1 MIINSSKVKSE
12 ALLLF
17 CRELILSYEKSDEN
31 LFDISQE
38 IKTFID
44 EKIQQL
50 QKAINVVIQPN
61 DYYMR
66 NIRVTRI
73 AIIVRTY
80 ELLNKNISKEL
91 KNGDVFN
98 PAMLCFALLSTWFA
112 ELSVAENDKEFLY
125 FNIYPYSEIYDKLL
139 LHLDDLQYKQ
149 LNIKMLQIAE
159 NTIFKL
165 NSYRF
170 K

>member
-17 CRELILSYEKSDEN
+17 CRELILSYEKSDDN
-31 LFDISQE
+31 MFNISQNT
-38 IKTFID
+38 KTFID
-44 EKIQQL
+44 EQIKQL
-50 QKAINVVIQPN
+50 HKAINVVIQPN
-61 DYYMR
+61 DYYTR
-66 NIRVTRI
+66 NTRVTRI
-73 AIIVRTY
+73 AIIIKTY
-80 ELLNKNISKEL
+80 EFLSKNLSKKFE
-91 KNGDVFN
+91 KGDVFN

-112 ELSVAENDKEFLY
+112 ELSITEDDKEFLY

-139 LHLDDLQYKQ
+139 LNIDDVQYKQ

-159 NTIFKL
+159 DTIFKL
-165 NSYRF
+165 NNYRF

>member
-1 MIINSSKVKSE
+1 MIINAAKVKSE

-44 EKIQQL
+44 EQIEQL

-66 NIRVTRI
+66 NMRVTRI
-73 AIIVRTY
+73 ALIVRTY
-80 ELLNKNISKEL
+80 ESINKNISKEL
-91 KNGDVFN
+91 KNGDLFN

-112 ELSVAENDKEFLY
+112 ELSITEEDKEFIY

-139 LHLDDLQYKQ
+139 LHLKDLQYKQ

>member
-17 CRELILSYEKSDEN
+17 CRELILSYEKGDAN

-38 IKTFID
+38 IKSYID
-44 EKIQQL
+44 EQTKQL
-50 QKAINVVIQPN
+50 QKAINVAIQPN

-66 NIRVTRI
+66 NLRVTRI

-80 ELLNKNISKEL
+80 ESINKNISKEL

-112 ELSVAENDKEFLY
+112 ELSVTEDDKEFLY

-165 NSYRF
+165 HSYRF

>member
-17 CRELILSYEKSDEN
+17 CRELILSYENSDDSI
-31 LFDISQE
+31 FDISTD

-44 EKIQQL
+44 EQTKQL
-50 QKAINVVIQPN
+50 YKAINVVIQPN
-61 DYYMR
+61 DYYIR
-66 NIRVTRI
+66 NTRVTRI
-73 AIIVRTY
+73 AIIIKTY
-80 ELLNKNISKEL
+80 EHISKNISKQFA
-91 KNGDVFN
+91 KGDVFN

-112 ELSVAENDKEFLY
+112 ELSITEDDKEFLY

-139 LHLDDLQYKQ
+139 LHINNIQYKQ
-149 LNIKMLQIAE
+149 LNLTMLQIAE
-159 NTIFKL
+159 DTIFKL
-165 NSYRF
+165 NNYRF

>member
-17 CRELILSYEKSDEN
+17 CRELILSYEKSDDD
-31 LFDISQE
+31 LFDISTE

-44 EKIQQL
+44 EQTKQL
-50 QKAINVVIQPN
+50 NRAINVVIQPN

-66 NIRVTRI
+66 NTRVTRI
-73 AIIVRTY
+73 AIIIKTY
-80 ELLNKNISKEL
+80 EFLSSTISKKL
-91 KNGDVFN
+91 AKGDVFN

-112 ELSVAENDKEFLY
+112 ELSITEEDKEFLY

-139 LHLDDLQYKQ
+139 LNIDQIQYKQ

-159 NTIFKL
+159 DTIFKL
-165 NSYRF
+165 NTYRF